1 MPTRFRYTL
10 HQLRIFHAVAEHG
23 GITRAAAA
31 LHLTQPTV
39 SMQIRQL
46 NEALG
51 VALFAPR
58 GRALRL
64 TPAGEEALEFA
75 KTLLRAA
82 ESLTE
87 RLAAIEGLTRGRLRL
102 TAASTAEYFVPR
114 LLGRFQQAYPGV
126 AVELRVV
133 NRAEVLARLRQDVDD
148 LYVMAQP
155 PSEEPVVAEAFLD
168 NPLVVIAPL
177 THPLA
182 KRRRI
187 AVAELAGHEFVVREP
202 GAGTRL
208 ITDTFLAARRITLST
223 RLELGSNEAVKQAV
237 VGGLG
242 LAVISLHALR
252 DELLHQRRLRVLPVQ
267 GFPIPSRWHCVRRA
281 ERSPTRIADAFQAF
295 LSAAAPGLAGEL
307 ARLLR
312 VRPLRG

>member
-23 GITRAAAA
+23 GVTRAAAA

-64 TPAGEEALEFA
+64 TPAGQEVLEFA

-87 RLAAIEGLTRGRLRL
+87 RLAAIEGMTRGRLRL
-102 TAASTAEYFVPR
+102 TAASTAEYFIPR
-114 LLGRFQQAYPGV
+114 LLGRFQQVHPGV

-155 PSEEPVVAEAFLD
+155 PSEEPVVAVPFLD
-168 NPLVVIAPL
+168 NPLVVMAPL

-182 KRRRI
+182 KRRKI
-187 AVAELAGHEFVVREP
+187 ALDDLAGYEFVVREP

-208 ITDTFLAARRITLST
+208 IADTFLAARGVRLST

-237 VGGLG
+237 IGGLG
-242 LAVISLHALR
+242 LAVMSLHALR
-252 DELLHQRRLRVLPVQ
+252 DELVHHRRLRVLPVD
-267 GFPIPSRWHCVRRA
+267 GFPIPSSWHGVRRSDRA
-281 ERSPTRIADAFQAF
+281 PTRVAEAFQGF
-295 LSAAAPGLAGEL
+295 LREAAPGLAADL
-307 ARLLR
+307 APLLQR
-312 VRPLRG
+312 RRG

>member
-23 GITRAAAA
+23 GVTRAAAA

-51 VALFAPR
+51 VTLLAPR
-58 GRALRL
+58 GRVLRL
-64 TPAGEEALEFA
+64 TPAGQEALEFA

-87 RLAAIEGLTRGRLRL
+87 RLAAIEGMTRGRLRL

-114 LLGRFQQAYPGV
+114 LLGRFQQAHPGV
-126 AVELRVV
+126 TVELRVV

-155 PSEEPVVAEAFLD
+155 PSEEPVVAEPFLD
-168 NPLVVIAPL
+168 NPLVVIAPRA
-177 THPLA
+177 HPLA

-187 AVAELAGHEFVVREP
+187 ALGDLAGHEFVVREP

-208 ITDTFLAARRITLST
+208 IADTFLAARGLRLPT

-237 VGGLG
+237 IGGLG
-242 LAVISLHALR
+242 LAVMSLHALR
-252 DELLHQRRLRVLPVQ
+252 DELVHHRRLRVLPVD
-267 GFPIPSRWHCVRRA
+267 GFPIPSSWHGVRRSDRA
-281 ERSPTRIADAFQAF
+281 PTRVAEAFQDF
-295 LSAAAPGLAGEL
+295 LRAAAPGLAADL
-307 ARLLR
+307 APLLQR
-312 VRPLRG
+312 QRG

>member
-23 GITRAAAA
+23 GVTRAAAA

-51 VALFAPR
+51 VTLLAPR
-58 GRALRL
+58 GRVLRL
-64 TPAGEEALEFA
+64 TPAGQEALEFA

-87 RLAAIEGLTRGRLRL
+87 RLAAIEGMTRGRLRL

-114 LLGRFQQAYPGV
+114 LLGRFQQAHPGV
-126 AVELRVV
+126 TVELRVV

-155 PSEEPVVAEAFLD
+155 PSEEPVVAEPFLD
-168 NPLVVIAPL
+168 NPLVVIAPRA
-177 THPLA
+177 HPLA

-187 AVAELAGHEFVVREP
+187 ALADLAGHEFVVREP

-208 ITDTFLAARRITLST
+208 IADTFLAARGLKLPT

-237 VGGLG
+237 IGGLG
-242 LAVISLHALR
+242 LAVMSLHALR
-252 DELLHQRRLRVLPVQ
+252 DELVHHRRLRVLPVD
-267 GFPIPSRWHCVRRA
+267 GFPIPSSWHGVRRSDRA
-281 ERSPTRIADAFQAF
+281 PTRVAEAFQEF
-295 LSAAAPGLAGEL
+295 LRAAAPGLAADL
-307 ARLLR
+307 A
-312 VRPLRG
+312 PLVQRRQG

>member
-23 GITRAAAA
+23 GVTRAAAA

-51 VALFAPR
+51 VTLLAPR
-58 GRALRL
+58 GRVLRL
-64 TPAGEEALEFA
+64 TPAGQEALEFT

-87 RLAAIEGLTRGRLRL
+87 RLAAIEGMTRGRLRL

-114 LLGRFQQAYPGV
+114 LLGRFQQAHPGV
-126 AVELRVV
+126 TVELRVV

-155 PSEEPVVAEAFLD
+155 PSEEPVVAEPFLD

-187 AVAELAGHEFVVREP
+187 ALADLAGHEFVVREP

-208 ITDTFLAARRITLST
+208 IADTFLAARGLRLST

-237 VGGLG
+237 IGGLG
-242 LAVISLHALR
+242 LAVMSLHALR
-252 DELLHQRRLRVLPVQ
+252 DELVHHRRLRVLPVD
-267 GFPIPSRWHCVRRA
+267 GFPIPSSWHGVRRSDCA
-281 ERSPTRIADAFQAF
+281 PTRVAEAFQDF
-295 LSAAAPGLAGEL
+295 LRAAAPGLAADL
-307 ARLLR
+307 APLLQR
-312 VRPLRG
+312 RRG

>member
-23 GITRAAAA
+23 GVTRAAAA

-51 VALFAPR
+51 VTLLAPR
-58 GRALRL
+58 GRVLRL
-64 TPAGEEALEFA
+64 TPAGQEALEFT

-87 RLAAIEGLTRGRLRL
+87 RLAAIEGMTRGRLRL

-114 LLGRFQQAYPGV
+114 LLGRFQQAHPGV
-126 AVELRVV
+126 TVELRVV

-155 PSEEPVVAEAFLD
+155 PSEEPVVAEPFLD

-182 KRRRI
+182 KR
-187 AVAELAGHEFVVREP
+187 
-202 GAGTRL
+202 
-208 ITDTFLAARRITLST
+208 
-223 RLELGSNEAVKQAV
+223 
-237 VGGLG
+237 
-242 LAVISLHALR
+242 
-252 DELLHQRRLRVLPVQ
+252 
-267 GFPIPSRWHCVRRA
+267 
-281 ERSPTRIADAFQAF
+281 
-295 LSAAAPGLAGEL
+295 
-307 ARLLR
+307 
-312 VRPLRG
+312 VRPRCR